1 MKIIPGRPD
10 GSRSAPWV
18 DHLTGTAWMDLLLQ
32 EADDDRTG
40 GTGSTVT
47 MTSATFTPGSRS
59 HWHRHSA
66 GQLLIVV
73 SGEGWVGDRRDGA
86 HVVHVGDL
94 VWTRPGEDHW
104 HGATNDSQ
112 LTHIALTLG
121 TTHWYDEPVDI
132 AGGNS

>member
-1 MKIIPGRPD
+1 MKIIRGRPD

-66 GQLLIVV
+66 
-73 SGEGWVGDRRDGA
+73 
-86 HVVHVGDL
+86 
-94 VWTRPGEDHW
+94 
-104 HGATNDSQ
+104 TNDSQ